1 VGGIGE
7 YESRNVASGKDKVKT
22 QMNLNKIAVY
32 TIAVVIAAAALYAT
46 SLESYVLFHS
56 MAELFSIVIA
66 AGIFVIAWNTRKFMP
81 NAYLLFIGV
90 AYLYIAFID
99 LVHTLA
105 YKGMGVF
112 PGADANLPTQLW
124 IAGRYMEAV
133 CRRRK

>member
-1 VGGIGE
+1 M
-7 YESRNVASGKDKVKT
+7 
-22 QMNLNKIAVY
+22 QMNLNKKAAY
-32 TIAVVIAAAALYAT
+32 PLAVVIAVAALYAT
-46 SLESYVLFHS
+46 SLKSYVLFHS

-81 NAYLLFIGV
+81 NAYLLFIGI

-99 LVHTLA
+99 LVHTLV

-124 IAGRYMEAV
+124 IAGRHMEAV
-133 CRRRK
+133 

>member
-1 VGGIGE
+1 M
-7 YESRNVASGKDKVKT
+7 
-22 QMNLNKIAVY
+22 QMDHKKIATY
-32 TIAVVIAAAALYAT
+32 AIAIVIAAAALYAT
-46 SLESYVLFHS
+46 SLKSYVLFHS

-81 NAYLLFIGV
+81 NAYLLFIGI

-99 LVHTLA
+99 LVHTLV

-124 IAGRYMEAV
+124 IAGRHMEAV
-133 CRRRK
+133 